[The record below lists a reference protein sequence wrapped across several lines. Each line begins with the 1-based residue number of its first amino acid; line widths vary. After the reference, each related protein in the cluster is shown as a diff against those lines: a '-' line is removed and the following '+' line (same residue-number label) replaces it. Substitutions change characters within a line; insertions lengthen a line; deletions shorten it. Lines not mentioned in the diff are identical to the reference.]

1 MRFKTVRVSRTH
13 REGTKQADAIL
24 RAARKVFIKDGPS
37 GFSARRVADEAALSL
52 GSVQHVFPTVDSL
65 LVAMLEYV
73 ISDYE
78 KQYVALARGLPFTS
92 EARLSAI
99 IDYLI
104 DDVFKQDTR
113 CFFFGFW
120 VLSCHNKLV
129 SRLFTEAYAYHA
141 ETLAATI
148 AAVRSDCDE
157 AGCLAIARQ
166 VAALIEGWM
175 IFTTQALESAEGK
188 RRRQLLR
195 EGVDTL
201 IRNSK
206 VQSRPA
212 AARSKTRRRG
222 SRAPDR
228 PAP

>member
-37 GFSARRVADEAALSL
+37 GFSARRVADAAALSL
-52 GSVQHVFPTVDSL
+52 GSVQHVFPTVDAL

-78 KQYVALARGLPFTS
+78 KQYEALARGLPFTS

-129 SRLFTEAYAYHA
+129 SQLFTEAYAYHA
-141 ETLAATI
+141 ESLAANI
-148 AAVRSDCDE
+148 AAVRPDCDE
-157 AGCLAIARQ
+157 AACLAIARQ

-175 IFTTQALESAEGK
+175 VFTTRGLDSAEGK
-188 RRRQLLR
+188 RRRELLR
-195 EGVDTL
+195 DGVDTL
-201 IRNSK
+201 VRNSNGRTRSDAPD
-206 VQSRPA
+206 SR
-212 AARSKTRRRG
+212 RRRRG
-222 SRAPDR
+222 TPASGRSAP
-228 PAP
+228 